1 MLTHVVFDAD
11 ETLLDLRPAVTGGL
25 VAVLEEM
32 RRLTPAAAEVTLADL
47 ESDWGAVFGA
57 LSAAP
62 VTEIRRA
69 ALARSLARAGLDAH
83 LDDLAA
89 LFFARRFALTRP
101 FPDALPA
108 LAVLRRRY
116 TLGYATNGN
125 SRAERCG
132 LVGEFTFEVYA
143 HENGLPKKPAP
154 EFFAAVVEAAGVP
167 ARRIVYVG
175 DSPSHDVIAPRRA
188 GMRAVWL
195 NRGGLPRPADVPADA
210 EVSTL
215 AALPDV
221 LDRLSGVELSGA

>member
-25 VAVLEEM
+25 VVVLEEM

-62 VTEIRRA
+62 VMEIRRA
-69 ALARSLARAGLDAH
+69 ALTRSLARAGLDAH

-108 LAVLRRRY
+108 LAALRGRY

-132 LVGEFTFEVYA
+132 LAGEFTFEVYA

-167 ARRIVYVG
+167 PRQIVYVG
-175 DSPSHDVIAPRRA
+175 DSPSHDVLAPLRA

-195 NRGGLPRPADVPADA
+195 NRGALPRPEGVPADA

-221 LDRLSGVELSGA
+221 LDRLAGVELSGA